1 MYNDNWTE
9 VAEHVGTK
17 SQLQCIMHFLQ
28 MPIEDQFMD
37 QMASGTTQN
46 VLPEE
51 NEEKSDT
58 DAERKDAIPFADAN
72 NPVMAQV
79 YNSRQCAPNWKSLK
93 MMSAWKMTSGQY
105 ERSA

>member
-1 MYNDNWTE
+1 MYNDNWME

-37 QMASGTTQN
+37 QMASGTTQS
-46 VLPEE
+46 VLPGED
-51 NEEKSDT
+51 EEKSEIEADP
-58 DAERKDAIPFADAN
+58 KDAIPFSDAN

-79 YNSRQCAPNWKSLK
+79 CD
-93 MMSAWKMTSGQY
+93 
-105 ERSA
+105 